1 MITSLFLQLSP
12 LQHRFDE
19 KAIIFNHN
27 LGQFYNNSDSGMFT
41 ACFDAGDAGR
51 TLPCTHLVTP
61 IHHPSMTPE
70 KRPAEDEEEQEE
82 APKKL
87 KEDTSPSVAEATQE
101 DDSSQDSVG
110 SDSATSSDPQ
120 KKVHKERTLCAFFPC
135 PGILRVSWR
144 SMGLARTPIGWVT
157 G

>member
-1 MITSLFLQLSP
+1 
-12 LQHRFDE
+12 
-19 KAIIFNHN
+19 
-27 LGQFYNNSDSGMFT
+27 MFT

-87 KEDTSPSVAEATQE
+87 KEDSQDTPPSVAEEATQE

-120 KKVHKERTLCAFFPC
+120 KKVHKERTLCVFFPF
-135 PGILRVSWR
+135 PGVLRVSWR
-144 SMGLARTPIGWVT
+144 CVGLMRTTIGWVT
-157 G
+157 W